1 MSINYFLT
9 RCARE
14 DNVQACRILLSYNV
28 DPSIVSLQGYTAAQI
43 AAENVLK
50 ILQGKIFNLISG
62 FIFGRTIFIFKFNFI
77 DPPNGTDDVEA
88 QLLEA
93 SKSGDLAAVERILQA
108 NPHAVNCRDLDGRHS
123 TPLHFA
129 AGFNRVP
136 VVEYLLAHG
145 ADVHAKDKG

>member
-1 MSINYFLT
+1 M
-9 RCARE
+9 
-14 DNVQACRILLSYNV
+14 
-28 DPSIVSLQGYTAAQI
+28 SLQGYTAAQI
-43 AAENVLK
+43 SAENVLK
-50 ILQGKIFNLISG
+50 ILQGELFNLISQFFAG
-62 FIFGRTIFIFKFNFI
+62 EHFFTFMFYYT

>member
-1 MSINYFLT
+1 M
-9 RCARE
+9 
-14 DNVQACRILLSYNV
+14 QACRILLSYNV
-28 DPSIVSLQGYTAAQI
+28 DPSIVSLQGYTAAQV

-50 ILQGKIFNLISG
+50 ILQGSKLIHFRYKDFSTKEC
-62 FIFGRTIFIFKFNFI
+62 FCSYFCFI
-77 DPPNGTDDVEA
+77 DPPSGTDDAEA

-93 SKSGDLAAVERILQA
+93 SKSGDLAAVERILRT
-108 NPHAVNCRDLDGRHS
+108 NPLAVNCRDLDGRHS

-145 ADVHAKDKG
+145 ADVHAKDKGLAVYCIIYKN

>member
-1 MSINYFLT
+1 M
-9 RCARE
+9 
-14 DNVQACRILLSYNV
+14 
-28 DPSIVSLQGYTAAQI
+28 
-43 AAENVLK
+43 LK
-50 ILQGKIFNLISG
+50 ILQGKIFLISE
-62 FIFGRTIFIFKFNFI
+62 FILGETIFIFKFIFNSI

>member
-1 MSINYFLT
+1 M
-9 RCARE
+9 
-14 DNVQACRILLSYNV
+14 QACRILLSYNV
-28 DPSIVSLQGYTAAQI
+28 DPSIVSLQGYTAAQV

-50 ILQGKIFNLISG
+50 ILQGSKLIHFRYKDFSTEEC
-62 FIFGRTIFIFKFNFI
+62 FCSYFCFI
-77 DPPNGTDDVEA
+77 DPPSGTDDAEA

-93 SKSGDLAAVERILQA
+93 SKSGDLAAVERILRT
-108 NPHAVNCRDLDGRHS
+108 NPLAVNCRDLDGRHS

-145 ADVHAKDKG
+145 ADVHAKDKGLAVYYIIYKNQL